1 MVRKYLMLIVG
12 FIIGLCLN
20 YITTTRNKP
29 TSKIKHVVVIK
40 YITRKIDC
48 VTSHVTVTCYQP
60 IRGQC
65 DSEPLT
71 TADGSKINIKNLKN
85 GYLKWCAISRDLLY
99 LFPQNKPKIVFI
111 EGYGY
116 YEVRD
121 VMNKRHRHRID
132 LLIHPSNSLKIKVKN
147 VKIKIIL

>member
-1 MVRKYLMLIVG
+1 MACFLMGYVSIHVPNHDKSPSKNIRSKRE
-12 FIIGLCLN
+12 FKHIE
-20 YITTTRNKP
+20 NK
-29 TSKIKHVVVIK
+29 KK
-40 YITRKIDC
+40 YIVST
-48 VTSHVTVTCYQP
+48 VTVTCYQP
-60 IRGQC
+60 IKQQC

-71 TADGSKINIKNLKN
+71 TSDGSKINLKNLKN

-121 VMNKRHRHRID
+121 VMNKRYRHRID

>member
-1 MVRKYLMLIVG
+1 MACFLMGYVSIHVPTHDK
-12 FIIGLCLN
+12 IPSKNI
-20 YITTTRNKP
+20 RNKREF
-29 TSKIKHVVVIK
+29 KHIENKKK
-40 YITRKIDC
+40 YIVST
-48 VTSHVTVTCYQP
+48 VTVTCYQP
-60 IRGQC
+60 IKQQC
-65 DSEPLT
+65 DDEPLT

-132 LLIHPSNSLKIKVKN
+132 LLIHPGNSLKIKVKN

>member
-1 MVRKYLMLIVG
+1 MACFLMGYVSTHVPTHDKSPSK
-12 FIIGLCLN
+12 II
-20 YITTTRNKP
+20 RNKREF
-29 TSKIKHVVVIK
+29 KHIENKKK
-40 YITRKIDC
+40 YIVST
-48 VTSHVTVTCYQP
+48 VTVTCYQP
-60 IRGQC
+60 IKQQC
-65 DSEPLT
+65 DDEPLI

-85 GYLKWCAISRDLLY
+85 GYLKWCAVSQDLLY

>member
-1 MVRKYLMLIVG
+1 MVRKYLMLIIG
-12 FIIGLCLN
+12 FIIGFCLN
-20 YITTTRNKP
+20 YITTRRNKP
-29 TSKIKHVVVIK
+29 TIKIKHVIVIR
-40 YITRKIDC
+40 YITKEIEC
-48 VTSHVTVTCYQP
+48 ITTHVTLTCYQP
-60 IRGQC
+60 LKSQC
-65 DSEPLT
+65 DNEPLI
-71 TADGSKINIKNLKN
+71 TADGSKINLKKLKN

-132 LLIHPSNSLKIKVKN
+132 LLIHPGNSLKIKVKN

>member
-1 MVRKYLMLIVG
+1 MNKIIEEKCKYCEH
-12 FIIGLCLN
+12 FNNKLN
-20 YITTTRNKP
+20 LLDKCT
-29 TSKIKHVVVIK
+29 
-40 YITRKIDC
+40 
-48 VTSHVTVTCYQP
+48 
-60 IRGQC
+60 
-65 DSEPLT
+65 
-71 TADGSKINIKNLKN
+71 KN

-132 LLIHPSNSLKIKVKN
+132 LLINPSNSLKIKVKN

>member
-1 MVRKYLMLIVG
+1 MVRKYLMLIIG
-12 FIIGLCLN
+12 FIIGLCFN
-20 YITTTRNKP
+20 YITTSRNKP
-29 TSKIKHVVVIK
+29 RIKIKHVIVIR
-40 YITRKIDC
+40 YITKEIEC
-48 VTSHVTVTCYQP
+48 ITTHVTLTCYQP
-60 IRGQC
+60 LVSQC
-65 DSEPLT
+65 DNEPLI